1 MLVATEF
8 VILGLPVL
16 AAPAF
21 TGLALGAYLCSP
33 LHRRP
38 GPSHWAA
45 QRLLVRDERPVVY
58 WRPGCRH
65 TLRLRWALRRAGI
78 PPAALTWVDIWHD
91 TEGAAYVR
99 DLNDGAELV
108 PTVILPDGTA
118 VAHPDPQ
125 LVIDAVRDPRQSR
138 SRSPAVAHR
147 GSNNQSSIDEGSN
160 NEGSNSEGSNVS
172 ASDEQA
178 SASVGELGRQRRP
191 HGRRKQPGDV
201 AAVAG
206 DLLDQ

>member
-138 SRSPAVAHR
+138 SSPPAAAHQ
-147 GSNNQSSIDEGSN
+147 GSNNQSPN
-160 NEGSNSEGSNVS
+160 NEGSNAS

-178 SASVGELGRQRRP
+178 PASVGELGRQRRP